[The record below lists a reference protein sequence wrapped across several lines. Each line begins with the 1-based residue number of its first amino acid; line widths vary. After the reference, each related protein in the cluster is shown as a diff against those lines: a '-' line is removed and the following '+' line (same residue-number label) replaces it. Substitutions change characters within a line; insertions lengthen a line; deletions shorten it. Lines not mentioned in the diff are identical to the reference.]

1 MKHAP
6 NQSSYR
12 PKGQNLLVFVF
23 LLLVSFLQAQEATLT
38 KLSDGDEDGP
48 ANSQLRVDL
57 PPGFVDGNRE
67 VFYQITA
74 GTATEG
80 DDFNALAGSVVVP
93 YLGGIGGSQTFNIE
107 VLADN
112 LVEGDEDVIITLLDG
127 LDYDL
132 GLVVSQTVVI
142 ADNTIGNVT
151 ISATDDSAAE
161 SGLDTGEYTV
171 DLGAVN
177 ATGTDVTIGLLIGGA
192 TTAANSD
199 YEPLT
204 LSVTI
209 PDGSQT
215 ETIALTPT
223 QDAEDEAD
231 EIVRLVL
238 NSTSN
243 LAGFPISG
251 VTADNRDDV
260 TILDDDP
267 SDEGDLSVSDVTIVE
282 GDAGTTDFI
291 FTISLAGGPATN
303 VVDFR
308 IDTADGT
315 ATAGSDYTAIT
326 NATGVIGVGESSVN
340 VTVTVNGDTTVED
353 TEAFSLVISNA
364 RNADIDNSTGTGTIT
379 NDDLSVTF
387 SQAVGSALES
397 DGDDLPRILVNGT
410 TTVAS
415 TVTLTVGGT
424 ATIVDDYTLTTP
436 TVVNI
441 PANTYDGTLGTSLA
455 IPGFAIV
462 NDSDVEDDETVT
474 FTITT
479 PTGDAIIGALNA
491 TTYTI
496 ENDDATIEF
505 TQAVGADD
513 EASGGNLPQIRIN
526 GDITQA
532 STVTIDELTGTATNG
547 DDYTFSSPPRILNIT
562 PGSYSNVVRDI
573 PTLAISNDPIV
584 EPDETIRLELSAPTG
599 DLSLGTQTI
608 TTYTIQNDD
617 EVVVEFSQ
625 ANGSDDEND
634 GGNLPVLTIL
644 GTVTNAT
651 SVTIEDAGTGAAT
664 NGVDY
669 TFASPIVVN
678 IPTGTYDGSV
688 GSGIAIP
695 NLVIND
701 DLAVETDETFELRL
715 NTPTGDASIGS
726 PNITIYEITDDDS
739 AAVTIADTSGPEDA
753 GPITVSVVLNN
764 PVEGGFSLEVSTS
777 DITAIENDD
786 YTPVTDLAL
795 NFAGTA
801 GETQTFDITP
811 IADGD
816 LEPNETLSVTMDN
829 LVLTT
834 LPPSFLTRVDILD
847 EAVVTIGADD
857 FCNAGG
863 VAPALNPDLPTD
875 FCDVIDVDL
884 NDYVTN
890 TAPPGSELVWS
901 SSPDPT
907 QTDAFLTDTRVLAAA
922 SYFGFFYDEVNDC
935 SSPVLTIT
943 LNRNITPGAPEVTG
957 ASRCGE
963 GTVSLNAT
971 ISDSGVLNWFDS
983 PTGGT
988 ILFTGSTFVTPSI
1001 SETTSFYVEA
1011 VAEDC
1016 PSARVEVIATVNIE
1030 PSAGTPTD
1038 TSACSLSGQ
1047 GGPTVIDLDT
1057 TLMGADPGV
1066 WSIVSQPTNGGVSVS
1081 DGNNVDF
1088 ENQPDG
1094 TYIFEYTTTGAEA
1107 PCTNTSVQVSISVT
1121 DCIVDTDGDGLTDG
1135 EEIQLGTDRNDPD
1148 TDDDGLTDGEEVLIV
1163 DDPSTVAVPERA
1175 SDPLDNCDPFLT
1187 PACNPEP
1194 IDVAIFKTVSDD
1206 TPLVGAN
1213 IDFVITIENQTSDR
1227 VIDILVSDII
1237 SEDSGY
1243 QYVSHTVT
1251 AGTYNPTTGEW
1262 EIPEFSEVENEN
1274 EPARDSLTISVNV
1287 LNLGQLQNTAEIISS
1302 FPPDFNSTNDLATV
1316 EFNVV
1321 ASPCTTPGTLCNIF
1335 SPNGDGIND
1344 TLKLV
1349 QHEEFEN
1356 NSLEVFDRYGNSVFQ
1371 TNNYDSTWDGTGDD
1385 GQLPKGTY
1393 FYVLDLGDDSEP
1405 QKGWIQIIR

>member
-12 PKGQNLLVFVF
+12 PKGQNLWVFVF
-23 LLLVSFLQAQEATLT
+23 LLLVSFLQAQEATLS
-38 KLSDGDEDGP
+38 KVNDGDEDGP
-48 ANSQLRVDL
+48 INGLLSVDIA
-57 PPGFVDGNRE
+57 PGFPDDVVE
-67 VFYQITA
+67 VFYSITA
-74 GTATEG
+74 GSATEG
-80 DDFNALAGSVVVP
+80 DDFTALSGSVTIG
-93 YLGGIGGSQTFNIE
+93 YTFGAGGSEDLDIL
-107 VLADN
+107 VLTDN
-112 LVEGDEDVIITLLDG
+112 LVEGDEDVTITLSVG
-127 LDYDL
+127 PGYTL
-132 GLVVSQTVVI
+132 GATISQTVVI
-142 ADNTIGNVT
+142 ADDTVGNVT
-151 ISATDDSAAE
+151 ITATDDSAAE

-177 ATGTDVTIGLLIGGA
+177 ATGADVTIGLIIGGA

-215 ETIALTPT
+215 ETIELTPT

-238 NSTSN
+238 NATSN
-243 LAGFPISG
+243 VAGFPISG

-282 GDAGTTDFI
+282 GDAGTTDFV

-315 ATAGSDYTAIT
+315 ATAGSDYTAIS
-326 NATGVIGVGESSVN
+326 NATGVIGVGESSFE

-353 TEAFSLVISNA
+353 TETFSLVISNA

-387 SQAVGSALES
+387 SQAAGSALES

-415 TVTLTVGGT
+415 SVTLTVGGT
-424 ATIVDDYTLTTP
+424 GTIVDDYTLTTP

-441 PANTYDGTLGTSLA
+441 PADTYDGTLGTSLA
-455 IPGFAIV
+455 IPGLSIV
-462 NDSDVEDDETVT
+462 DDSDVEDDETVT

-479 PTGDAIIGALNA
+479 PTGDAIIGVLNA

-562 PGSYSNVVRDI
+562 VGSYDNVVRDV

-599 DLSLGTQTI
+599 DLNLGTQTI

-617 EVVVEFSQ
+617 EVIVEFSQ
-625 ANGSDDEND
+625 ANGNDDEND
-634 GGNLPVLTIL
+634 GGDLPVLTIL

-651 SVTIEDAGTGAAT
+651 TVTVEDAGTGGAT

-669 TFASPIVVN
+669 TFTSPVVVN
-678 IPTGTYDGSV
+678 IPAGTYDGSV

-739 AAVTIADTSGPEDA
+739 AALTIADTSGPEDA
-753 GPITVSVVLNN
+753 GPITVSVVLDN
-764 PVEGGFSLEVSTS
+764 PVEGGFSVEVSTS

-786 YTPVTDLAL
+786 YTPVTDLVL

-801 GETQTFDITP
+801 AEIQTFDVTP

-834 LPPSFLTRVDILD
+834 LPPSFLTRVDISD
-847 EAVVTIGADD
+847 DGIVTIGADD

-890 TAPPGSELVWS
+890 TAPPGSELIWS
-901 SSPDPT
+901 ASPNPLE
-907 QTDAFLTDTRVLAAA
+907 TDAFINSQVFAAA
-922 SYFGFFYDEVNDC
+922 SYFGFFFDEVNNC
-935 SSPVLTIT
+935 ASPVLTVT
-943 LNRNITPGAPEVTG
+943 LRRNITPNILETMGDT
-957 ASRCGE
+957 RCGE
-963 GTVSLNAT
+963 GTLTLTAST
-971 ISDSGVLNWFDS
+971 TDSALLNWYDV

-988 ILFTGSTFVTPSI
+988 VLFTGPSFVTPSI
-1001 SETTSFYVEA
+1001 TETTSFYVEA
-1011 VAEDC
+1011 EADGCASE
-1016 PSARVEVIATVNIE
+1016 RIEVIATVNIE
-1030 PSAGTPTD
+1030 PSAGTPTN
-1038 TSACSLSGQ
+1038 TSACSLADQ

-1066 WSIVSQPTNGGVSVS
+1066 WSIISQPTNGGVNIS
-1081 DGNNVDF
+1081 DGNTVDF
-1088 ENQPDG
+1088 ENQPEG
-1094 TYIFEYTTTGAEA
+1094 AYVFEYTTTGAEA
-1107 PCTNTSVQVSISVT
+1107 PCTNTSVQVTISVT
-1121 DCIVDTDGDGLTDG
+1121 DCIVDSDGDGLTDG

-1163 DDPSTVAVPERA
+1163 DDPSTVAIPERA

-1194 IDVAIFKTVSDD
+1194 IDLALSKEVSD
-1206 TPLVGAN
+1206 TSPLLGDD
-1213 IDFVITIENQTSDR
+1213 IMFTLTLENTTMDR
-1227 VIDILVSDII
+1227 VIAIEVEDII
-1237 SEDSGY
+1237 GPNAGYEYLSDAASKGSYDS
-1243 QYVSHTVT
+1243 
-1251 AGTYNPTTGEW
+1251 TTGLWTIDEMLPEEVITL
-1262 EIPEFSEVENEN
+1262 EITV
-1274 EPARDSLTISVNV
+1274 RVNQIGA
-1287 LNLGQLQNTAEIISS
+1287 LENTATITTT
-1302 FPPDFNSTNDLATV
+1302 FPIDDMLANNIATAS
-1316 EFNVV
+1316 FNVV
-1321 ASPCTTPGTLCNIF
+1321 PSPCTTPGTLCNIF

-1349 QHEEFEN
+1349 GDSTFPN
-1356 NSLEVFDRYGNSVFQ
+1356 SSLEVFDRYGNSVFQ
-1371 TNNYDSTWDGTGDD
+1371 MNNYDSTWDGTGKD

-1393 FYVLDLGDDSEP
+1393 FYVLDLGNETEP

>member
-23 LLLVSFLQAQEATLT
+23 LLLVSVLQAQEVTLS
-38 KLSDGDEDGP
+38 KVNDGDEDGP
-48 ANSQLRVDL
+48 INGLLSVDIA
-57 PPGFVDGNRE
+57 PGFPDDVVE
-67 VFYQITA
+67 VFYSITA
-74 GTATEG
+74 GSATEG
-80 DDFNALAGSVVVP
+80 DDFTALSGSVIVA
-93 YLGGIGGSQTFNIE
+93 YTFGAGGSEDLDIV
-107 VLADN
+107 VLTDN
-112 LVEGDEDVIITLLDG
+112 LVEGDEDVTITLSVG
-127 LDYDL
+127 PGYTL
-132 GLVVSQTVVI
+132 GATVSQTVVI
-142 ADNTIGNVT
+142 EDDTIGNVT
-151 ISATDDSAAE
+151 IIATDDTAAE

-177 ATGTDVTIGLLIGGA
+177 ATGTDVTIGLVLGGI
-192 TTAANSD
+192 TTAATSD

-204 LSVTI
+204 LSITI

-215 ETIALTPT
+215 ETIELTPT

-238 NSTSN
+238 NSTSDGT
-243 LAGFPISG
+243 GFPISG

-282 GDAGTTDFI
+282 GDAGTTDFV
-291 FTISLAGGPATN
+291 FTISLAGGAATN

-315 ATAGSDYTAIT
+315 ATAGSDYTGIT
-326 NATGVIGVGESSVN
+326 NATGVIGVGDSSFD
-340 VTVTVNGDTTVED
+340 VTVTVNGDTTVEP
-353 TEAFSLVISNA
+353 TETFSLVISNA

-387 SQAVGSALES
+387 SQAVGSAPES
-397 DGDDLPRILVNGT
+397 DGDNLPRILVNGT
-410 TTVAS
+410 TAVAS

-436 TVVNI
+436 VLVNI
-441 PANTYDGTLGTSLA
+441 PAGTYDGTLGTSLA

-462 NDSDVEDDETVT
+462 DDTDVEDDETVT
-474 FTITT
+474 FNITT

-513 EASGGNLPQIRIN
+513 EASGGNLPQILIN

-532 STVTIDELTGTATNG
+532 STVTIDQLTGTATNG
-547 DDYTFSSPPRILNIT
+547 DDYTFSSPPRILNI
-562 PGSYSNVVRDI
+562 PVGSYTNAIRDV
-573 PTLAISNDPIV
+573 PTLSISNDPIV
-584 EPDETIRLELSAPTG
+584 EPDETIRLALSAPTG
-599 DLSLGTQTI
+599 DLSLGTQTT

-617 EVVVEFSQ
+617 EVIVEFSQ

-651 SVTIEDAGTGAAT
+651 TVTIEDAGTGGAT

-678 IPTGTYDGSV
+678 IPAGTYDGSV

-739 AAVTIADTSGPEDA
+739 ASVTIADTSGPEDA
-753 GPITVSVVLNN
+753 GPITVSVVLDN
-764 PVEGGFSLEVSTS
+764 PVEGGFSLEVSTA
-777 DITAIENDD
+777 DITATENDD
-786 YTPVTDLAL
+786 YTPVSGLGLT
-795 NFAGTA
+795 FAGTA
-801 GETQTFDITP
+801 GEIQTFDVTP

-816 LEPNETLSVTMDN
+816 LEPNETLSVSMDN

-834 LPPSFLTRVDILD
+834 LPPSFLTRVDISD
-847 EAVVTIGADD
+847 DAVVTIGADD

-863 VAPALNPDLPTD
+863 VAPALNTALPVD

-907 QTDAFLTDTRVLAAA
+907 QTDAFINDTRVIAAA
-922 SYFGFFYDEVNDC
+922 AYFGFFYDEVNDC

-943 LNRNITPGAPEVTG
+943 LNRIITPGAPQVTG
-957 ASRCGE
+957 GSRCGE
-963 GTVSLNAT
+963 GTVTLNAT
-971 ISDSGVLNWFDS
+971 VADSGTLNWYDS

-988 ILFTGSTFVTPSI
+988 ILLSGPTFVTPSI

-1011 VAEDC
+1011 VVGDC
-1016 PSARVEVIATVNIE
+1016 PSERVEVVAVVNIE

-1038 TSACSLSGQ
+1038 TSACSLTGQ
-1047 GGPTVIDLDT
+1047 GGPTVVDLDT

-1066 WSIVSQPTNGGVSVS
+1066 WSIVSQPTNGAASIS

-1094 TYIFEYTTTGAEA
+1094 IYIFEYTTTGAEA
-1107 PCTNTSVQVSISVT
+1107 PCTNDSVQVSISVT

-1135 EEIQLGTDRNDPD
+1135 EEIDLGTDRNDPD

-1163 DDPSTVAVPERA
+1163 DDPSTVAVPLRD

-1287 LNLGQLQNTAEIISS
+1287 LSLGQLQNTAEIISS

-1349 QHEEFEN
+1349 EDSSFPN
-1356 NSLEVFDRYGNSVFQ
+1356 NSIEVFDRYGNSVFQ
-1371 TNNYDSTWDGTGDD
+1371 MNNYDSTWDGMGND